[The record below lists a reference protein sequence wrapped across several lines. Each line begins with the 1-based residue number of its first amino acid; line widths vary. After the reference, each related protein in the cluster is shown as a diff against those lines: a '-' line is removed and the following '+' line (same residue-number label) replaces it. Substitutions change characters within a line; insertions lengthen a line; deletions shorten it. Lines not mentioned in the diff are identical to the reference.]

1 MEFWSWVMAFI
12 LGVSAIVSP
21 IVTAIINNCHQTKI
35 KKLEIFNASRI
46 TALNEF
52 IEATEAVIL
61 SHDNNDLNDYF
72 SSVNKLFIYFD
83 NLTLDTFKEL
93 DDFLKDNDSSKAN
106 HCLTVLVA
114 YLSNQIQKD

>member
-1 MEFWSWVMAFI
+1 M
-12 LGVSAIVSP
+12 
-21 IVTAIINNCHQTKI
+21 
-35 KKLEIFNASRI
+35 FNASRI

-52 IEATEAVIL
+52 IEATETVIL
-61 SHDNNDLNDYF
+61 SHDNNYLNEYF

-93 DDFLKDNDSSKAN
+93 DSFLKDNNSSKAN

>member
-1 MEFWSWVMAFI
+1 MEFWSWVIAFI
-12 LGVSAIVSP
+12 LGVSAIISP
-21 IVTAIINNCHQTKI
+21 IATAIINNCHQTKI
-35 KKLEIFNASRI
+35 KKLEMFNASRI

-52 IEATEAVIL
+52 IEATETVIL
-61 SHDNNDLNDYF
+61 SHDDNDLNDYF
-72 SSVNKLFIYFD
+72 TSVNKLFIYFD

-114 YLSNQIQKD
+114 HLSNQIQKD

>member
-12 LGVSAIVSP
+12 LGVSAIISP
-21 IVTAIINNCHQTKI
+21 IATAIINNCHQTKI
-35 KKLEIFNASRI
+35 KKLEMFNASRI

-52 IEATEAVIL
+52 IEATETVIL
-61 SHDNNDLNDYF
+61 SHDDNDLNDYF
-72 SSVNKLFIYFD
+72 TSVNKLFIYFD

>member
-1 MEFWSWVMAFI
+1 MEFWSWVIAFI
-12 LGVSAIVSP
+12 LGVSAIISP
-21 IVTAIINNCHQTKI
+21 IATAIINNCHQTKI
-35 KKLEIFNASRI
+35 KKLEMFNASRI

-52 IEATEAVIL
+52 IEATETVIL
-61 SHDNNDLNDYF
+61 SHDDNDLNDYF
-72 SSVNKLFIYFD
+72 TSVNKLFIYFD